1 MRCIGARST
10 RPCASARNEWNGHTD
25 PSKYPNVSVF
35 KNELCEHLASRLGRP
50 TLKFSTWASV
60 TGTSGGLGEKLI
72 PGIGDM
78 EQAPDF
84 TPLLGERER
93 EPLVPQCSCGA
104 RVKID
109 EEGMEA
115 SCYAMCAV
123 VAAAI
128 PDLAPQIIPFIV
140 DRPFAFVLVS
150 STNEPMFIGLVNCP
164 EGY

>member
-1 MRCIGARST
+1 
-10 RPCASARNEWNGHTD
+10 
-25 PSKYPNVSVF
+25 
-35 KNELCEHLASRLGRP
+35 
-50 TLKFSTWASV
+50 
-60 TGTSGGLGEKLI
+60 
-72 PGIGDM
+72 M

-93 EPLVPQCSCGA
+93 EREPLVSQCSYGA

-109 EEGMEA
+109 EEGIEA
-115 SCYAMCAV
+115 SGYAMCAV
-123 VAAAI
+123 AAAGV
-128 PDLAPQIIPFIV
+128 PDLNPPIISFIV

>member
-1 MRCIGARST
+1 M
-10 RPCASARNEWNGHTD
+10 
-25 PSKYPNVSVF
+25 
-35 KNELCEHLASRLGRP
+35 
-50 TLKFSTWASV
+50 
-60 TGTSGGLGEKLI
+60 TGTAGGLGERLI

-78 EQAPDF
+78 EHALDF
-84 TPLLGERER
+84 TPLIGER
-93 EPLVPQCSCGA
+93 EPLVPRCSCEA

-109 EEGMEA
+109 GEGIEA
-115 SCYAMCAV
+115 SGYAMCAV

-128 PDLAPQIIPFIV
+128 PDLDSPLIPFIV